1 MYFLIFLKNTEDYP
15 LKIKFIAIEPK
26 WLELQPAP
34 KPASFYKPQWYK
46 DAPLYSPGNK
56 FQFTEENK
64 NMTFKKCLPFIDG
77 INAGYILETRKDIFV
92 QTNSTD
98 DSNLFDLRWNSDE
111 LVVGIHHSN
120 TKLMEQP
127 EGYHSQVVTY
137 IWNYIIKTPKGYSTL
152 LCEPLGYPNGVL
164 KAIPAV
170 VDTDA
175 KALNF
180 HLSLHL
186 KKGFTGV
193 IPKGTPLVQ
202 MIPFKRD
209 NWKHE
214 VSTLELGKH
223 EMLQETTF
231 NATIFNNYRNLSWSK
246 KDYK

>member
-1 MYFLIFLKNTEDYP
+1 M
-15 LKIKFIAIEPK
+15 KIKFVAIEPK
-26 WLELQPAP
+26 WEVMQPAP
-34 KPASFYKPQWYK
+34 KPASLYKPDWYK
-46 DAPLYSPGNK
+46 SSPLYSPGGK
-56 FQFTEENK
+56 FKFTKENK

-77 INAGYILETRKDIFV
+77 LNAGYILELRKDIFV
-92 QTNSTD
+92 QENTSD
-98 DSNLFDLRWNSDE
+98 DSNTFDITWNSDE

-120 TKLMEQP
+120 TTLITPP

-137 IWNYIIKTPKGYSTL
+137 IWNYIVKTPKGYSTL
-152 LCEPLGYPNGVL
+152 FCEPMGYPNGIL

-186 KKGFTGV
+186 RKGFTGL

-202 MIPFKRD
+202 IIPFKRES
-209 NWKHE
+209 WKHE
-214 VSTLELGKH
+214 VSHLEPGEH
-223 EMLQETTF
+223 ELLQETTF
-231 NATIFNNYRNLSWSK
+231 NATIFNNYKDLSWNK